1 MGIRFLR
8 VKVGSFR
15 NFYFYVLNLLFCMY
29 GYFASRYVW
38 ALWACSDPESHE
50 VVGWIPW
57 DWSEPL
63 VVVSYS
69 VDGSDLT

>member
-1 MGIRFLR
+1 
-8 VKVGSFR
+8 
-15 NFYFYVLNLLFCMY
+15 MY